1 MIHNKHIFKFLANTS
16 YIAVLS
22 LTLMIKLHAQES
34 DANKH
39 LNLTPHHL
47 EAWSPEPPFD
57 K

>member
-22 LTLMIKLHAQES
+22 LTLISRLHAQES
-34 DANKH
+34 NVNSH
-39 LNLTPHHL
+39 LNLKPNL
-47 EAWSPEPPFD
+47 EAWSPEPPYD